1 MDMQKESGLVKK
13 EKQNARSISI
23 KEGSA
28 SSAASGFGDSFIIP
42 FAQFIGSNA
51 VHIGLIS
58 AFSGLLSPIA
68 QFFGNKMMEKLPRK
82 KIVTRFVLTQS
93 LLWLPL
99 AIISILYW
107 KNILQGFLPWLL
119 ILVYTLIAI
128 SGGLVHPAWFTW
140 MGDLVDEKERGK
152 YFSKR
157 NVYTGLV
164 GIIVAILGSLIVQKF
179 EIVGFSF
186 IGFGLMFFLASLFRF
201 VSFYLF
207 KRQYSPS
214 FKLEKKDEFSFLA
227 FIKRYD
233 NFGKF
238 AVYRSVFN
246 FAIMIA
252 SPFFGFYLLTEL
264 GYDKNLLLFM
274 IISMSSSIFSLIFT
288 PLAGKLSDKYGN
300 LKLLYVEWIFFVL
313 SPLVWLFSKNIIWL
327 ILVPGIVAGIAN
339 AASAIANTNFIYDST
354 SREKRGTCS
363 AYTNILVGIGVFIGS
378 LLGGFLLKS
387 LKVNSFGMDVFFIV
401 FILAAIARF
410 LVGLIFLPQLKE
422 VRKVSKAKFHF
433 HPLRTIHHEIN
444 GFGTFFHNHRGT
456 LRKV

>member
-28 SSAASGFGDSFIIP
+28 SSAASGFGDSFIIQ

-68 QFFGNKMMEKLPRK
+68 QFFGNKMMEKLTRK

-179 EIVGFSF
+179 EIVGF
-186 IGFGLMFFLASLFRF
+186 
-201 VSFYLF
+201 
-207 KRQYSPS
+207 
-214 FKLEKKDEFSFLA
+214 
-227 FIKRYD
+227 
-233 NFGKF
+233 
-238 AVYRSVFN
+238 
-246 FAIMIA
+246 
-252 SPFFGFYLLTEL
+252 
-264 GYDKNLLLFM
+264 
-274 IISMSSSIFSLIFT
+274 
-288 PLAGKLSDKYGN
+288 
-300 LKLLYVEWIFFVL
+300 
-313 SPLVWLFSKNIIWL
+313 
-327 ILVPGIVAGIAN
+327 
-339 AASAIANTNFIYDST
+339 
-354 SREKRGTCS
+354 
-363 AYTNILVGIGVFIGS
+363 
-378 LLGGFLLKS
+378 
-387 LKVNSFGMDVFFIV
+387 
-401 FILAAIARF
+401 
-410 LVGLIFLPQLKE
+410 
-422 VRKVSKAKFHF
+422 
-433 HPLRTIHHEIN
+433 
-444 GFGTFFHNHRGT
+444 
-456 LRKV
+456 